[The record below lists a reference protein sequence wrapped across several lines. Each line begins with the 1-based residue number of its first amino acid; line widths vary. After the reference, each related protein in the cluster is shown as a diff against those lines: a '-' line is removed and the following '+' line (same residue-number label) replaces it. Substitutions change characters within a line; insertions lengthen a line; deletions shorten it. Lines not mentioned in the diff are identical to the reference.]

1 MTKKV
6 ILTPIALD
14 EYQNII
20 EYLLNKWGTRVTG
33 NFINRFERISE
44 LLVKQPQIFPFVH
57 KEKLIQKCVL
67 TKHNVIYFTDT
78 AEAIRIIR
86 VFDTRQNPEK
96 LSSSF

>member
-20 EYLLNKWGTRVTG
+20 EYLLNKWGTKVTSK
-33 NFINRFERISE
+33 FINRFEIISE
-44 LLVKQPQIFPFVH
+44 LFVEHPQIFPFVH
-57 KEKLIQKCVL
+57 KEKQIQKCVL
-67 TKHNVIYFTDT
+67 TKHNVIYFKNTPET
-78 AEAIRIIR
+78 IRVLR

-96 LSSSF
+96 LLSLF